1 MSGIKSGLVVLM
13 SEDSMS
19 NEAIQASLNN
29 NQGQMPRRVI
39 ARFSETEY
47 QSYLKAAQQLGIT
60 RSRLMRHMARE
71 FLGVGP
77 DLFGP
82 NLKTIDQGIY
92 QLGALGRNLNQQM
105 RAVNSGQML
114 TQPVDGILMG
124 QIKEQLQ
131 WLVNEWIVAV
141 KRSRGQETRV

>member
-1 MSGIKSGLVVLM
+1 
-13 SEDSMS
+13 MS
-19 NEAIQASLNN
+19 NETTDANLNH
-29 NQGQMPRRVI
+29 GHDPKPRRVI
-39 ARFSETEY
+39 VRFSEAEY
-47 QSYLKAAQQLGIT
+47 QPFLKAAQQLGTT

-77 DLFGP
+77 DMFGP

-105 RAVNSGQML
+105 RAVNSGLMVA
-114 TQPVDGILMG
+114 QPVDGILMG

-131 WLVNEWIVAV
+131 WLVNEWIVVV
-141 KRSRGQETRV
+141 KRSNGRKVRT